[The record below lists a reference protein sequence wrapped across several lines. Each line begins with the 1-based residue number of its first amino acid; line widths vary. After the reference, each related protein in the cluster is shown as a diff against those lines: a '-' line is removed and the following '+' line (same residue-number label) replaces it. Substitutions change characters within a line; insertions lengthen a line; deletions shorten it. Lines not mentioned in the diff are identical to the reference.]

1 MSEMRDKQNNAAV
14 PSNMQQDGTRIEVK
28 SDKPISTTR
37 MQQLVDALNTY
48 SNAYYFGSE
57 PLISDAEFDA
67 LMEELSQ
74 LEQASGIV
82 LPDSPTH
89 RVGGDAVTAFEPHT
103 HIARLWSLD
112 KVKTTQE
119 LLDFS
124 QKCRRAAGNTEN
136 GSVENPEFVLEYK
149 FDGLTINLT
158 YDNGILVQAATRGNG
173 ITGEGILA
181 QAKTIRSIPLTV
193 PYKGKFEVRGECYMR
208 LSVLKELNDSGEE
221 SLKNARNA
229 AAGAIRNLDPQ
240 ITAKRKL
247 DCVCYN
253 IGYIEGMKF
262 STRREMYSFMRDNGL
277 PMSDFIYFGDI
288 NGVIS
293 EIEKAAERRSSLD
306 FLIDGMVIKLNDVG
320 LFEKMGC
327 TDKFPRGEIAYKFA
341 AEELITTVLDIT
353 WEVGR
358 TGKLTPLA
366 HLEPVDFMGVTVKRA
381 TLNNYDDILRKHVG
395 IGSRV
400 LIRRSND
407 VIPEILKSV
416 DDGEPANPVTIP
428 TCCPACGA
436 RIEREGVNIFCTNS
450 LSCTPQIVGRLEHFA
465 SRDAMDIEGFSEKTA
480 LLLVNEI
487 GISKIPDL
495 YELTPASFSGLPGFG
510 EKRIGNI
517 LSAIEKSKDC
527 KLDAFIYA
535 LGIPNVGSKT
545 AKDLANRFK
554 TFDAVRNAAFES
566 LTEIPGIGEN
576 VADEII
582 GFFSDEHISTQ
593 IDKLLE
599 LGVTPREAE
608 ASAENAFAAGKT
620 FVVTGTLEKMGR
632 KEIEDLI
639 ASMGGRASGSVSKK
653 TDYVVAGEKAGS
665 KLEKA
670 KELGVRILSESEF
683 FELIGG

>member
-1 MSEMRDKQNNAAV
+1 
-14 PSNMQQDGTRIEVK
+14 
-28 SDKPISTTR
+28 
-37 MQQLVDALNTY
+37 MQQLVNELNAY
-48 SNAYYFGSE
+48 SNAYYFGNE
-57 PLISDAEFDA
+57 PLIGDAEFDA
-67 LMEELSQ
+67 LMDELSA
-74 LEQASGIV
+74 LEKESGIV

-89 RVGGDAVTAFEPHT
+89 RVGGDAITAFEPHT

-119 LLDFS
+119 LLDFAS
-124 QKCRRAAGNTEN
+124 KCRRAAGNTEAGFEN
-136 GSVENPEFVLEYK
+136 GLEFVLEYK

-158 YDNGILVQAATRGNG
+158 YDDGVLVQAATRGNG
-173 ITGEGILA
+173 VTGEGILA

-208 LSVLKELNDSGEE
+208 LSVLRELNESGEE

-247 DCVCYN
+247 DCACYN
-253 IGYIEGMKF
+253 VGYIEGRHF
-262 STRREMYSFMRDNGL
+262 STRREMYDFMRENGL
-277 PMSDFIYFGDI
+277 PMSDFTYFGSID
-288 NGVIS
+288 GVIS
-293 EIEKAAERRSSLD
+293 EIEKAAERRDTLD
-306 FLIDGMVIKLNDVG
+306 FLIDGMVIKLNDIG
-320 LFEKMGC
+320 LFEKMGF

-341 AEELITTVLDIT
+341 AEELTTTVLDIT

-381 TLNNYDDILRKHVG
+381 TLNNYDDILRKRVG
-395 IGSRV
+395 IGSHV

-407 VIPEILKSV
+407 VIPEILGSIDK
-416 DDGEPANPVTIP
+416 GEPKNPVTIP
-428 TCCPACGA
+428 THCPACGA
-436 RIEREGVNIFCTNS
+436 RVERDGVHVFCTNS

-480 LLLVNEI
+480 LLLINEI
-487 GISKIPDL
+487 GLSKIPDL
-495 YELTPASFSGLPGFG
+495 YELTPESFSGLSGFG

-527 KLDAFIYA
+527 KLEAFIFA

-545 AKDLANRFK
+545 AKDLAKRFK
-554 TFDAVRNAAFES
+554 TFEAVRNASFDS
-566 LTEIPGIGEN
+566 LIEIPGIGEN

-582 GFFSDEHISTQ
+582 GFFSDEHISAQ
-593 IDKLLE
+593 IDRLLE
-599 LGVTPREAE
+599 LGVSPREAE
-608 ASAENAFAAGKT
+608 TAAENDAVAGKI
-620 FVVTGTLEKMGR
+620 FVVTGTLERMGR

-639 ASMGGRASGSVSKK
+639 VSMGGRASGSVSKK
-653 TDYVVAGEKAGS
+653 TNYVVAGEKAGS
-665 KLEKA
+665 KLDKA
-670 KELGVRILSESEF
+670 KELGIPVLSENEF
-683 FELIGG
+683 FELIGE

>member
-14 PSNMQQDGTRIEVK
+14 PSNMQQDGTRIEVE

-124 QKCRRAAGNTEN
+124 QKCRRAAGNTES

-262 STRREMYSFMRDNGL
+262 SSRREMYNFMRDNGL

-381 TLNNYDDILRKHVG
+381 TLNNYDDILRKRVG

-436 RIEREGVNIFCTNS
+436 RVEREGVHIFCTNS

-495 YELTPASFSGLPGFG
+495 YELTPASFSGLAGFG
-510 EKRIGNI
+510 ENE
-517 LSAIEKSKDC
+517 L
-527 KLDAFIYA
+527 
-535 LGIPNVGSKT
+535 
-545 AKDLANRFK
+545 
-554 TFDAVRNAAFES
+554 
-566 LTEIPGIGEN
+566 EI
-576 VADEII
+576 
-582 GFFSDEHISTQ
+582 FFPQ
-593 IDKLLE
+593 L
-599 LGVTPREAE
+599 
-608 ASAENAFAAGKT
+608 
-620 FVVTGTLEKMGR
+620 
-632 KEIEDLI
+632 
-639 ASMGGRASGSVSKK
+639 KK
-653 TDYVVAGEKAGS
+653 QRLQA
-665 KLEKA
+665 
-670 KELGVRILSESEF
+670 
-683 FELIGG
+683 

>member
-1 MSEMRDKQNNAAV
+1 MNVVIYN
-14 PSNMQQDGTRIEVK
+14 QQDNIINGLNIEISKAIKGEFKVEDIIKTFSNYFFSRMILDVTALDNYNDIKNYQKLSIGLPTDKIILLIPSGTEASSNIFLSRLISLGYYNFTTNLDGVQYLMQHPNSYRDVAHLHQIQETPISLSSEVTAGRKMILGIKNITEGAGATTLTYLLYKELSDNYGVNTMAIEV
-28 SDKPISTTR
+28 
-37 MQQLVDALNTY
+37 N
-48 SNAYYFGSE
+48 
-57 PLISDAEFDA
+57 
-67 LMEELSQ
+67 
-74 LEQASGIV
+74 
-82 LPDSPTH
+82 
-89 RVGGDAVTAFEPHT
+89 
-103 HIARLWSLD
+103 
-112 KVKTTQE
+112 
-119 LLDFS
+119 
-124 QKCRRAAGNTEN
+124 
-136 GSVENPEFVLEYK
+136 
-149 FDGLTINLT
+149 
-158 YDNGILVQAATRGNG
+158 
-173 ITGEGILA
+173 
-181 QAKTIRSIPLTV
+181 
-193 PYKGKFEVRGECYMR
+193 
-208 LSVLKELNDSGEE
+208 
-221 SLKNARNA
+221 
-229 AAGAIRNLDPQ
+229 
-240 ITAKRKL
+240 KR
-247 DCVCYN
+247 
-253 IGYIEGMKF
+253 
-262 STRREMYSFMRDNGL
+262 
-277 PMSDFIYFGDI
+277 DFIYFGDI

-381 TLNNYDDILRKHVG
+381 TLNNYDDILRKRVG

-436 RIEREGVNIFCTNS
+436 RVERDGVHIFCTNS

-465 SRDAMDIEGFSEKTA
+465 SRDTMDIEGFSEKTA

-527 KLDAFIYA
+527 KLDAFIFA

-566 LTEIPGIGEN
+566 LTEIPGIGET